1 MDAASRRIALVANP
15 VSGRGRGVAAL
26 RELETELVARGARVQ
41 ALTTTKAGE
50 ARGMAA
56 SVAADTIVAIGG
68 DGTLSEVVDGAAGRD
83 LAIAQFPLGTANV
96 LALDLDLPRR
106 AARTADMVLA
116 GRTTQLDTALVSC
129 SGLAGPR
136 RGFLVLGAGF
146 DGHAVHALAR
156 ARRGAISK
164 LSWARAIL
172 DAFGS
177 WEPRELRATIHGPHG
192 ASTHACESILVAN
205 CVHYG
210 GFDVLDRSR
219 RLDDG
224 LYEVY
229 LFARASRAAL
239 LRTGLAG
246 AFSRLPGGVAT
257 LLRASRVSIESDG
270 PTPVQL
276 DGDAAGTTP
285 ATLEVDALRTRL
297 VVP

>member
-1 MDAASRRIALVANP
+1 MDSAPRRVALIANP

-26 RELETELVARGARVQ
+26 RELESELVARGAQVE
-41 ALTTTKAGE
+41 ALTTTRAGD
-50 ARGMAA
+50 ARMMAA
-56 SVAADTIVAIGG
+56 AVDAQAIVAIGG

-83 LAIAQFPLGTANV
+83 VSIAQFPLGTANV
-96 LALDLDLPRR
+96 LALDLLLPRR

-129 SGLAGPR
+129 GGLAAPR

-164 LSWARAIL
+164 LTWARAIV
-172 DAFGS
+172 DALGS
-177 WEPRELRATIHGPHG
+177 WRPRELRATVHGPHG
-192 ASTHACESILVAN
+192 ASTHVCESILVAN

-229 LFARASRAAL
+229 LFARASRTAL
-239 LRTGLAG
+239 LRTALAG
-246 AFSRLPGGVAT
+246 AFGRLPGGVAT

-270 PTPVQL
+270 PSPVQL

-285 ATLEVDALRTRL
+285 ARLEVDTLRTRL
-297 VVP
+297 LVP

>member
-1 MDAASRRIALVANP
+1 MDSAPRRVALIANP
-15 VSGRGRGVAAL
+15 VSGRGRGAAAL
-26 RELETELVARGARVQ
+26 RELEAELVARGAQVE
-41 ALTTTKAGE
+41 ALTTTRAGD
-50 ARGMAA
+50 ARTMAA
-56 SVAADTIVAIGG
+56 AVDAQAIVAIGG

-83 LAIAQFPLGTANV
+83 VSIAQFPLGTANV
-96 LALDLDLPRR
+96 LALDLLLPRR

-129 SGLAGPR
+129 DGLAGPR

-146 DGHAVHALAR
+146 DGHAVHALSR

-164 LSWARAIL
+164 LTWARAIV
-172 DAFGS
+172 DAFGT
-177 WEPRELRATIHGPHG
+177 WRPRGLRATVHGPHG

-239 LRTGLAG
+239 VRTALAG
-246 AFSRLPGGVAT
+246 AFGRLPGGVAT

-276 DGDAAGTTP
+276 DGDAAGSTP
-285 ATLEVDALRTRL
+285 ASLEVDTLRTRL
-297 VVP
+297 LVP

>member
-1 MDAASRRIALVANP
+1 MDSAPRRVALIANP

-26 RELETELVARGARVQ
+26 RELEAELAARGAQVE
-41 ALTTTKAGE
+41 ALTTTRAGD
-50 ARGMAA
+50 ARMMAA
-56 SVAADTIVAIGG
+56 AVDAQAIVAIGG

-83 LAIAQFPLGTANV
+83 VSIAQFPLGTANV
-96 LALDLDLPRR
+96 LALDLLLPRR

-129 SGLAGPR
+129 GGLAGPR

-164 LSWARAIL
+164 LTWARAIV
-172 DAFGS
+172 DALGS
-177 WEPRELRATIHGPHG
+177 WRPRELRATVHGPHG
-192 ASTHACESILVAN
+192 ASTHVCESILVAN

-229 LFARASRAAL
+229 LFARASRTAL
-239 LRTGLAG
+239 LRTALAG
-246 AFSRLPGGVAT
+246 AFGRLPGGVAT

-270 PTPVQL
+270 PSPVQL

-285 ATLEVDALRTRL
+285 ASLEVDTLRTRL
-297 VVP
+297 LVP

>member
-1 MDAASRRIALVANP
+1 L
-15 VSGRGRGVAAL
+15 
-26 RELETELVARGARVQ
+26 
-41 ALTTTKAGE
+41 
-50 ARGMAA
+50 
-56 SVAADTIVAIGG
+56 
-68 DGTLSEVVDGAAGRD
+68 
-83 LAIAQFPLGTANV
+83 
-96 LALDLDLPRR
+96 LPRR

-116 GRTTQLDTALVSC
+116 GRTTQLDTALASC
-129 SGLAGPR
+129 DGLAGPR

-164 LSWARAIL
+164 LTWARAIV
-172 DAFGS
+172 DAFGT
-177 WEPRELRATIHGPHG
+177 WRPRELRATVHGPHG

-239 LRTGLAG
+239 VRTALAG
-246 AFSRLPGGVAT
+246 AFGRLPGGVAT

-276 DGDAAGTTP
+276 DGDAAGSTP
-285 ATLEVDALRTRL
+285 ASLEVDTLRTRL
-297 VVP
+297 LVP